1 MRLAN
6 KLTLA
11 LILGLT
17 VALTVKGVLNVRREH
32 ALFVSEAR
40 IEERLLGEVLAAT
53 VGEIWKV
60 EGEARAMAIIAEA
73 HRGKDDVE
81 IRWVWLDE
89 ATGPHAPRIA
99 LDRLNDVR
107 GGQEQVFEDD
117 SGTGTVFHFAPV
129 RHGGARP
136 GALEIA
142 KSLTT
147 EREYTR
153 QSIVRTLLVEVAI
166 ILVAAAVA
174 LVFGRRFIGLPVD
187 RLIARLRRIGAGDL
201 TGHLVVRDADEDELA
216 LLAAEVNVLA
226 THLRHADRLT
236 TVGTVAAGIAHE
248 LGAPLQIVSGRS
260 KLIEVETDLEATH
273 EHARAITAQAQRMTA
288 LIRNLLDYARRRE
301 TKKERFE
308 LHEVVRQSLGMLTGL
323 AEKRGVAL
331 KLTTSEPVHAVIDL
345 THVQQALTNIVLNA
359 VHASKDKGTVE
370 CSVSKARVKPP
381 PDVGGPENEFVR
393 ITVRDH
399 GHGMTEQVVA
409 NVFTPFFTTRNVG
422 EGTGLGLPIAL
433 AITREHGGWIGVE
446 SRPDEGSTFTIHLAA
461 EGEAA

>member
-11 LILGLT
+11 LIFGLTLGLT
-17 VALTVKGVLNVRREH
+17 VKGALDVRREH

-40 IEERLLGEVLAAT
+40 LEEQLLGEILAAT
-53 VGEIWKV
+53 VGEIWQV
-60 EGEARAMAIIAEA
+60 EGEARAMEIIAEA
-73 HRGKDDVE
+73 HATKDDVQ

-89 ATGPHAPRIA
+89 EAGPHAPRIA
-99 LDRLNDVR
+99 PGQLDEVR
-107 GGQEQVFEDD
+107 RGREQLFEEADAVFRY
-117 SGTGTVFHFAPV
+117 APV

-136 GALEIA
+136 GALEIS
-142 KSLTT
+142 KSLAT
-147 EREYTR
+147 ERAYVQ
-153 QSIVRTLLVEVAI
+153 QSVVRTVIVTVAI
-166 ILVAAAVA
+166 IFVAAAVA
-174 LVFGRRFIGLPVD
+174 LIFGRIFVGRPVD

-201 TGHLVVRDADEDELA
+201 TGHLAVRDADEDELA

-236 TVGTVAAGIAHE
+236 TVGTVAAGVAHE
-248 LGAPLQIVSGRS
+248 LGAPLQIVAGRS
-260 KLIEVETDLEATH
+260 KLIETETELAASQ

-308 LHEVVRQSLGMLTGL
+308 LNEVVRQTLTMLTGL
-323 AEKRGVAL
+323 AEKRAVS
-331 KLTTSEPVHAVIDL
+331 LTLEPGPPVHAVIDL
-345 THVQQALTNIVLNA
+345 THVQQALTNVVLNA
-359 VHASKDKGTVE
+359 VHASRDKGTVE
-370 CSVSKARVKPP
+370 VRVSRAKVRPP
-381 PDVGGPENEFVR
+381 PDVGGPEADFVR
-393 ITVRDH
+393 IAVRDH

-433 AITREHGGWIGVE
+433 AIAREHGGWISVE
-446 SRPDEGSTFTIHLAA
+446 SRPEEGSTFTLYLA
-461 EGEAA
+461 GDEA